1 MSSNTW
7 QVANKLS
14 PRIKFT
20 DYFSL
25 HLLQGKFD
33 PLNDFHEQS
42 LVHRHLQACRLN
54 YETKYYITFIFMD
67 KSKVLVF
74 RLTSSQN
81 TVIREELTTK
91 FQNFIYF
98 VVSNTNGYFTHTCS
112 YSYLCECVRVEK
124 KWLEIGRKYEYVIR
138 INK

>member
-1 MSSNTW
+1 
-7 QVANKLS
+7 
-14 PRIKFT
+14 
-20 DYFSL
+20 
-25 HLLQGKFD
+25 
-33 PLNDFHEQS
+33 
-42 LVHRHLQACRLN
+42 
-54 YETKYYITFIFMD
+54 MD

-98 VVSNTNGYFTHTCS
+98 VVSNTNGYFTHMCC